1 MGGISGFLM
10 KFPPLP
16 HSLLSLLERTAFKL
30 PVPIEKLVH
39 RVSYSR
45 TGRHLQR
52 YNNRGFRLVVGC
64 IPYRYKTPE
73 EANSIDEAIEVL
85 VINAQN
91 GEGLLFPKGG
101 WEKDESMEEAAVR
114 ETIEEAGVIGE
125 IECKLGKWSYK
136 SKRQS
141 IFHEGHMFAL
151 LVKQELDQ
159 WPEKNIR
166 KRQWV
171 TVSKAREE
179 CPHLWM
185 KEALEELVC
194 RQMQW
199 RRKEGVNEPACK

>member
-10 KFPPLP
+10 KFPPLL
-16 HSLLSLLERTAFKL
+16 HFVSSLLERITIKL
-30 PVPIEKLVH
+30 PMPIEKLVH
-39 RVSYSR
+39 RVSYPR

-64 IPYRYKTPE
+64 IPYRYRRTE
-73 EANSIDEAIEVL
+73 EANSVDEEAIEVL
-85 VINAQN
+85 VISAQN
-91 GEGLLFPKGG
+91 GKGLLFPKGG
-101 WEKDESMEEAAVR
+101 WEKDESMEEAAIR
-114 ETIEEAGVIGE
+114 ETLEEAGVLGD

-141 IFHEGHMFAL
+141 IFHEGHMFPL
-151 LVKQELDQ
+151 LVKQELDR

-166 KRQWV
+166 KREWV

-194 RQMQW
+194 RHTL
-199 RRKEGVNEPACK
+199 KEGVNESACK